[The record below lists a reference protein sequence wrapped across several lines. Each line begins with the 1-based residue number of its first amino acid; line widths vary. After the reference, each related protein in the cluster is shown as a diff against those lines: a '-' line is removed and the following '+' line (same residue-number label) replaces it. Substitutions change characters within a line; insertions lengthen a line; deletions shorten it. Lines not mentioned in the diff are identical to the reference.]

1 MNKTSPI
8 GEILELIKIAEDV
21 AKFAIMSGFTPAP
34 ERRMI
39 ARSIRLLQ
47 LASARIMLLTI
58 TSPNTRGVVESADA
72 GGGGMS
78 GTPDKVEGI

>member
-21 AKFAIMSGFTPAP
+21 AKFAVLNGFTPAP

-58 TSPNTRGVVESADA
+58 TSPTTRGVVDHADT

-78 GTPDKVEGI
+78 VTTDKVEGI